1 MLAGPLLRFP
11 QGHAQ
16 LRAQQP
22 QVQPLARRLRLSRPA
37 FDFLQKGFQLGF
49 LLFQR
54 RRAHRGQLIV
64 VPRQAHERG
73 VHRAKLG
80 VQGEVALYPPLKLA
94 HCAATFGKS
103 TQRRSLND
111 CTMALTVSWLLA
123 PS

>member
-1 MLAGPLLRFP
+1 MSGFCCNAFRFP
-11 QGHAQ
+11 
-16 LRAQQP
+16 
-22 QVQPLARRLRLSRPA
+22 
-37 FDFLQKGFQLGF
+37 QKGFQLGP
-49 LLFQR
+49 LALQR

-64 VPRQAHERG
+64 VARQAHERG
-73 VHRAKLG
+73 VHRAKPG
-80 VQGEVALYPPLKLA
+80 VQGEVALHPPFKLA